1 MIGALALL
9 VVLIGSGFAVHESLS
24 RDDARGQVG
33 TAPPVSPAIEARW
46 GVRVSHVGV
55 SADGGLVDVR
65 FVVLDPDRALA
76 LLGDA
81 LLQHAVHVVED
92 GDVTRLRLLE
102 LRPPPLQ
109 LPFDVALVATELV
122 QAHGLDVDVMEES
135 QRVHQRLTR
144 SATGGLVEM
153 GGGGPIRSLDHRIN
167 DGGVESGAGCVTG
180 AGGVDGR
187 VCCAE
192 QARDRR
198 STAAR
203 S

>member
-1 MIGALALL
+1 VSSVVTAVRPRIRRPAEVVIGALALL

-81 LLQHAVHVVED
+81 TETNIPVLIAEGSGAVVRSAALMPPKHNLIAGRTMYLLYRNTGGAIQRGHTVTFGFGKLHLEHVV
-92 GDVTRLRLLE
+92 
-102 LRPPPLQ
+102 
-109 LPFDVALVATELV
+109 
-122 QAHGLDVDVMEES
+122 
-135 QRVHQRLTR
+135 
-144 SATGGLVEM
+144 
-153 GGGGPIRSLDHRIN
+153 
-167 DGGVESGAGCVTG
+167 AG
-180 AGGVDGR
+180 
-187 VCCAE
+187 
-192 QARDRR
+192 
-198 STAAR
+198 
-203 S
+203 